1 MPADPSARAS
11 DLAAAALTRSSRA
24 LVALRTL
31 AATIPD
37 DALLDII
44 TQPTDLASLRA
55 LIAAADAARP
65 PAEPLLAAALDRGRD
80 ATADL
85 LAQEGGAL
93 TLSGVAT
100 MLCVP
105 IATIYRR
112 EAHHTILAIPTENGL
127 RFPACQFVGATT
139 LNGIPAV
146 VKAMTPHGSVVTL
159 SFLLSPS
166 ARLPDDARP
175 IDLLRAGRVAEVIDA
190 ASRYGEHGG

>member
-1 MPADPSARAS
+1 MPTDPSTRANG
-11 DLAAAALTRSSRA
+11 LAAAALTRALRA
-24 LVALRTL
+24 ITALRPLAVAL
-31 AATIPD
+31 PG

-93 TLSGVAT
+93 TLNDVAT
-100 MLCVP
+100 MFCVP

-112 EAHHTILAIPTENGL
+112 EAYHTILAIPTDDGL
-127 RFPACQFVGATT
+127 RFPACQFVGSAM
-139 LNGIPAV
+139 LKGIPAV
-146 VKAMTPHGSVVTL
+146 VKAMAPHGPIVTL
-159 SFLLSPS
+159 AFLLSPS
-166 ARLPDDARP
+166 ARLPDGARP
-175 IDLLRAGRVAEVIDA
+175 IDLLRSGRVVEVFDA

>member
-1 MPADPSARAS
+1 MPADPATRAS
-11 DLAAAALTRSSRA
+11 DLAAAALTRAIRA
-24 LVALRTL
+24 VTALRSLTL
-31 AATIPD
+31 PD
-37 DALLDII
+37 DAWVDII
-44 TQPTDLASLRA
+44 TQPTDIASLRA

-65 PAEPLLAAALDRGRD
+65 PAEPLLAAALERGRD

-93 TLSGVAT
+93 TLDGVAT

-105 IATIYRR
+105 VATIYRR
-112 EAHHTILAIPTENGL
+112 EAYHTILAIPTADGL
-127 RFPACQFVGATT
+127 RFPVCQFVGSAM

-175 IDLLRAGRVAEVIDA
+175 IDLLRVGRVAEVLDA
-190 ASRYGEHGG
+190 ASRYGDHGG